1 MAIRKW
7 LENIINRFWSND
19 TPLRIA
25 IILVML
31 SLLGVTLMIALFPI
45 HYRCFITP
53 NFWAVYVS
61 SGIAIANALLLYA
74 TLKSQNESIVNTKE
88 AHRQERFETTFF
100 NLLDYQRRLTE
111 EIVINYEYVDEN
123 LNTSSQEVKGREA
136 FSYAN
141 NEIRQ
146 ISNSLTSGIS
156 STYNYDDIIPEWEKL
171 KEELAGEDIDGKISE
186 YGIAKLKE
194 FRNKAII
201 KHHNKVYSICDEDRQ
216 NYPSNSTIPYKLFMQ
231 KWKPS
236 FERYIRNLECLLQHM
251 CEEHQLHGKWR
262 QKYIKFLQ
270 SQMTRDELQLIETHA
285 QSFPD
290 FNMLLVKTHLTE
302 IVTNNKIQL

>member
-1 MAIRKW
+1 MTIKFDNLKICGVDSTKIAVS
-7 LENIINRFWSND
+7 IIVFSSA
-19 TPLRIA
+19 IA
-25 IILVML
+25 IIL
-31 SLLGVTLMIALFPI
+31 LLILPFCHFCYKTSPGFWSN
-45 HYRCFITP
+45 FIG
-53 NFWAVYVS
+53 S
-61 SGIAIANALLLYA
+61 CIAIANALLLYA
-74 TLKSQNESIVNTKE
+74 TLRSQNESIVNTKE

-111 EIVINYEYVDEN
+111 EIVINYEYVDDN

-171 KEELAGEDIDGKISE
+171 KEELVGEDTNGYISE

>member
-19 TPLRIA
+19 TPLKIA

-31 SLLGVTLMIALFPI
+31 SLLGVTFMIALFPI

-74 TLKSQNESIVNTKE
+74 TLRSQNESIVNTKE

-111 EIVINYEYVDEN
+111 EIVINYDYVDN
-123 LNTSSQEVKGREA
+123 NVNITSQEVKGREA
-136 FSYAN
+136 FSFAN
-141 NEIRQ
+141 SELGMISESLKSNISALYDFEQVMYEKSDFDREWDERDPTHVLEEQRFVEWNE
-146 ISNSLTSGIS
+146 
-156 STYNYDDIIPEWEKL
+156 L
-171 KEELAGEDIDGKISE
+171 KGKIQIKNCNRV
-186 YGIAKLKE
+186 YGITKE
-194 FRNKAII
+194 
-201 KHHNKVYSICDEDRQ
+201 YRQ
-216 NYPSNSTIPYKLFMQ
+216 KFHTDSTIPYKLFMQ

-270 SQMTRDELQLIETHA
+270 SQMTRDELQLIEKHA
-285 QSFPD
+285 QSIPGFRK
-290 FNMLLVKTHLTE
+290 MLDKTHLTD
-302 IVTNNKIQL
+302 IITNDKI